1 MIDPHTAW
9 LLLRSLETLS
19 LRMRK
24 AEATAAKVAEFLRDH
39 PKVDHVGYLGFLD
52 PSSTQGQ
59 LFARQCLGAGSTF
72 SVVLEGGEPEVFRL
86 LDALKL
92 VKLAVSLGGTE
103 SLASYPAGMTH
114 VDVDDAVNLRT
125 GILPSLIRLS
135 VGVEEPEDLI
145 ADFEQ
150 ALAAI

>member
-1 MIDPHTAW
+1 M
-9 LLLRSLETLS
+9 
-19 LRMRK
+19 
-24 AEATAAKVAEFLRDH
+24 
-39 PKVDHVGYLGFLD
+39 
-52 PSSTQGQ
+52 
-59 LFARQCLGAGSTF
+59 
-72 SVVLEGGEPEVFRL
+72 

-114 VDVDDAVNLRT
+114 VDVEESIRLQT
-125 GILPSLIRLS
+125 GILPSLVRLS

-150 ALAAI
+150 ALTMV